1 MGKKSKSKPPTE
13 MQDNIAVGIGGSLL
27 GPLQTDPEAIETA
40 RGRQLHF
47 EGIVEVGSRFWLY
60 KVSHLHM
67 AELVYAVDVRQW
79 LLQTDQRDYLISTP
93 MPDGNLCY
101 NDLLDATVL
110 LFQKSYP
117 NEEFFSE
124 TPSPQNLEDD
134 VPINLED

>member
-1 MGKKSKSKPPTE
+1 MGKKSKSKTPAE
-13 MQDNIAVGIGGSLL
+13 MQDNIAVGIGGSFL

-40 RGRQLHF
+40 RGRQLHLGWMILGGGCLF
-47 EGIVEVGSRFWLY
+47 CSEGIVEVGSRFWLY
-60 KVSHLHM
+60 KVSHSHM
-67 AELVYAVDVRQW
+67 AE
-79 LLQTDQRDYLISTP
+79 
-93 MPDGNLCY
+93 
-101 NDLLDATVL
+101 L